1 MFPVIWIL
9 FPVLISS
16 RTISMPL
23 LNDIKATLKADVDV
37 TEMNKYLQAY
47 IQEEVKKDVA
57 NALVTL
63 VEDIVDNKTEEAEL
77 RITEKLQEE
86 VKKCV
91 TNALATLVEIRV
103 ITKLPNSEQSYK
115 GKVKT
120 HNYINR
126 QNQSTTGKL

>member
-47 IQEEVKKDVA
+47 IQEEVKK
-57 NALVTL
+57 
-63 VEDIVDNKTEEAEL
+63 
-77 RITEKLQEE
+77 RCS
-86 VKKCV
+86 KCFGNV
-91 TNALATLVEIRV
+91 GGR
-103 ITKLPNSEQSYK
+103 
-115 GKVKT
+115 
-120 HNYINR
+120 HC
-126 QNQSTTGKL
+126 

>member
-1 MFPVIWIL
+1 VEQELLTTSGGSEVIPC
-9 FPVLISS
+9 FSRVL
-16 RTISMPL
+16 
-23 LNDIKATLKADVDV
+23 KATLKADVDV

-47 IQEEVKKDVA
+47 IQEEVKKGVA

-91 TNALATLVEIRV
+91 TNALPTLVHFS
-103 ITKLPNSEQSYK
+103 N
-115 GKVKT
+115 
-120 HNYINR
+120 INI
-126 QNQSTTGKL
+126 SF

>member
-57 NALVTL
+57 NALLVTL

-126 QNQSTTGKL
+126 

>member
-16 RTISMPL
+16 ETISMPL
-23 LNDIKATLKADVDV
+23 LNELKATLKADVDV

-47 IQEEVKKDVA
+47 IQEEVKKGVA

-63 VEDIVDNKTEEAEL
+63 VEDIIDNKTEEAEL
-77 RITEKLQEE
+77 RITEKLKEE

-91 TNALATLVEIRV
+91 TNALPTLVEDIVNNKTEEAELR
-103 ITKLPNSEQSYK
+103 ITEKLK
-115 GKVKT
+115 G
-120 HNYINR
+120 NIISFSN
-126 QNQSTTGKL
+126 L